1 LGTRGEPPSISDN
14 YLVCWLEQF
23 GDRRSAAAGNPA
35 KEMQLATQLV
45 AKKVTV
51 RQHRSCMTNR
61 SCEWIGYYETD
72 NSSMQ

>member
-1 LGTRGEPPSISDN
+1 M

-35 KEMQLATQLV
+35 KVMQLATQLV

-61 SCEWIGYYETD
+61 SCEWIRYY
-72 NSSMQ
+72 